1 MKTVETEQ
9 TPLIYMNRKEDCWRI
24 DADSFPAFI
33 AHLRH
38 FFAKDLS
45 LQIDTDNDTVAYADI
60 DGKGLCII
68 APLFGA
74 VDVRRSRLAL
84 KRIFPERYLVT
95 WEDSLTLRLCLS
107 NRTRQRICMVH
118 LKMKTIKP

>member
-1 MKTVETEQ
+1 MSRE
-9 TPLIYMNRKEDCWRI
+9 EDCWRI
-24 DADSFPAFI
+24 DADSLPAFI

-38 FFAKDLS
+38 FFMKDQS
-45 LQIDTDNDTVAYADI
+45 LQIDTDYDTVTYADI

-84 KRIFPERYLVT
+84 KSIFPKRYLVT

-107 NRTRQRICMVH
+107 NRTQQRICMVH
-118 LKMKTIKP
+118 LKIKTEKH